1 MGAFGGKT
9 LCPLCGKPISGL
21 SKTKLADTVICKECR
36 GRCTQH
42 LSLPESRS
50 LSDISRNIQDNIRNK
65 QLYSVFNPQTKIYNL
80 FVDFSNRI
88 WCVAEKKLVKCQEA
102 YIFKFDD
109 IAEYSV
115 EEDGQTISKSGAGSA
130 IAGGLLFGGAGMI
143 VGGLA
148 GRKAK
153 ETISKMSVIIS
164 VKNEWV
170 SKVEI
175 PIISTTI
182 KKGSSTYNFAKNGL
196 ERIVEVL
203 DRMSQG

>member
-1 MGAFGGKT
+1 MGVFGGKT

-21 SKTKLADTVICKECR
+21 SKTKLADAVICKECR

-65 QLYSVFNPQTKIYNL
+65 QLYSIFNPQTKICNL

-88 WCVAEKKLVKCQEA
+88 WCVAEKKLIKRQEA

-115 EEDGQTISKSGAGSA
+115 VEDGRTISKSGAGSA
-130 IAGGLLFGGAGMI
+130 IAGSLLFGGAGMI
-143 VGGLA
+143 AGGLA
-148 GRKAK
+148 GRKVK
-153 ETISKMSVIIS
+153 ETISRLSIIVS
-164 VKNEWV
+164 VKSEWAN
-170 SKVEI
+170 KIEI
-175 PIISTTI
+175 SIIDMPVQ
-182 KKGSSTYNFAKNGL
+182 KGSGSYNASKAVL
-196 ERIVEVL
+196 ERVAEIL
-203 DRMSQG
+203 DRMIQG